1 MAAPSVAAEI
11 GLCLLLSAA
20 DGEISD
26 EELGALTTRV
36 GELLGD
42 DFAPSRLTSI
52 VDGELSN
59 IADVGADDYVAKLP
73 ERIPEA
79 RRFEAVAAACAIACA
94 DGLSPEEEEMLRLA
108 ANALA
113 VDVDKVIER
122 VGRKDT
128 IHMPVVPDLHDDE
141 PDEITEM
148 IGERLGKA
156 GWTDPMQEL
165 RTAGI
170 KVGGFGALALH
181 YTNPPGHVLRL
192 EHHPCDGSIHLHLT
206 GADDASVDFVLYPD
220 GRDAA
225 VTERLAEIQDVL
237 DLDNVEQHMTALMQ
251 IARVRVVRNT

>member
-52 VDGELSN
+52 VDGELSS

-108 ANALA
+108 ASALA

-148 IGERLGKA
+148 IGERLGRA

-181 YTNPPGHVLRL
+181 YTNAPGHVLRL
-192 EHHPCDGSIHLHLT
+192 EHHPCDGSIHLHVT
-206 GADDASVDFVLYPD
+206 GADDVSVDFVLYPD

-251 IARVRVVRNT
+251 IARVRVVRNA